1 MNTNDNI
8 SELQFLKGIG
18 PKKALAL
25 KTEGLSS
32 YYDLVRYF
40 PKSYIVR
47 NNSNSI
53 AKLAYQLKIESK
65 IAFQEITLKSINL
78 HTHNQVIGKIVKKRI
93 IELGPKRKILKLELT
108 DDSKSSCDIVFF
120 NRVQFFDKIYSVG
133 QLLFVSGIASTDK
146 YSSVKFTHPD
156 IEIIDEE
163 EIELY
168 QKDGIVPKYKLPDI
182 FIKNYITQNVIRNS
196 VINIF
201 NQNLVPINENLPRY
215 ILETHQLMP
224 IDKTFKT
231 LHFPDS
237 LPDLEKAKYRMKFEE
252 VLLFELALLS
262 LRNTQKNIERGI
274 VIPKNTPS
282 VVKLYKE
289 LPFKLTNDQ
298 IEAIRT
304 IFLDFQSGK
313 PMNRLLQGDVGSGK
327 TLVAIFTMLAAI
339 DSGYQVAIMAPT
351 ELLAEQH
358 QKTMNKFLKDFGIHV
373 ELLVSSLSARRRREV
388 YENISSGKANIICGT
403 HSLFQ
408 SKVQFN
414 KLAYI
419 VIDEQHKF
427 GVNQRAELLNI
438 AKQSH
443 FEDDVY
449 PHVLVMS
456 ATPIPRTLSMT
467 LYGDLDVSIIREKPA
482 NRKPIKTK
490 VVFDQN
496 RLQVYDFIKEQIQN
510 GRQCYYVFPLVEK
523 SEKLELKAA
532 TEFMEHLK
540 TDVFPEFKVGL
551 LHGQMFGYEKDD
563 AMYDFLNQKYDI
575 LVSTVIIE
583 VGIDVP
589 NATIMVIENAER
601 FGLSQLHQLRGRV
614 GRSEHQSYSFLFTK
628 NDYQFQI
635 GKANVDTSDHKA
647 AIIRLKAMESTN
659 DGFEISEIDLQL
671 RGPGNILGHRQ
682 SGLPDFQFID
692 IINDGDIISRTR
704 RISEDIL
711 DKDPHLNSTENNLF
725 KKALQQYVKDKNNY
739 YRIA

>member
-1 MNTNDNI
+1 MNINENI
-8 SELQFLKGIG
+8 SELQYLKGIG
-18 PKKALAL
+18 PKKAAAL
-25 KTEGLSS
+25 KSEGIST
-32 YYDLVRYF
+32 YYDLLRYF

-53 AKLAYQLKIESK
+53 ANLANQLKMESK
-65 IAFQEITLKSINL
+65 LTFHEINLKSINL
-78 HTHNQVIGKIVKKRI
+78 QSHHQIIGRVINKKM
-93 IELGPKRKILKLELT
+93 IELNARKKILKLEIT
-108 DDSKSSCDIVFF
+108 DESKAKCDIVFF
-120 NRVQFFDKIYSVG
+120 NRVQFFDKLYKIG
-133 QLLFVSGIASTDK
+133 QFLFVSGIASTDR
-146 YSSVKFTHPD
+146 YSIVKFIHPD

-168 QKDGIVPKYKLPDI
+168 QKDGIVPKYKMSET
-182 FIKNYITQNVIRNS
+182 FNKNFITQNNIRNAIIQIIS
-196 VINIF
+196 K
-201 NQNLVPINENLPRY
+201 NLVTLNENLPY
-215 ILETHQLMP
+215 HIIDKYQLLS

-237 LPDLEKAKYRMKFEE
+237 ISELEKAQFRMKFEE
-252 VLLFELALLS
+252 ILLFELALIS
-262 LRNTQKNIERGI
+262 LRNVQKQIEKGL
-274 VIPKNTPS
+274 VIPKNTER
-282 VVKLYKE
+282 VVKLYKK

-298 IEAIRT
+298 IEAIKD
-304 IFLDFQSGK
+304 IFMDFQSGK

-351 ELLAEQH
+351 ELLADQH
-358 QKTMNKFLKDFGIHV
+358 QKTMNNFLKDFGINV
-373 ELLVSSLSARRRREV
+373 ALLVSSLNSKYRREV
-388 YENISSGKANIICGT
+388 LEKISSGKANIICGT

-408 SKVQFN
+408 SSVQFN

-427 GVNQRAELLNI
+427 GVNQRAEFWKI
-438 AKQSH
+438 ARKSH
-443 FEDDVY
+443 FGKEIY

-482 NRKPIKTK
+482 NRKPIKTR

-496 RLQVYDFIKEQIQN
+496 RLQVYDFIREQIKQ
-510 GRQCYYVFPLVEK
+510 GRQCYYVFPMVEK
-523 SEKLELKAA
+523 SDKLELKAA
-532 TEFMEHLK
+532 TEFKEHLEK
-540 TDVFPEFKVGL
+540 DIFPEFKVGL
-551 LHGQMFGYEKDD
+551 LHGQMLGYEKDD
-563 AMYDFLNQKYDI
+563 SMLDFLNRKFDI

-601 FGLSQLHQLRGRV
+601 FGLAQLHQLRGRV
-614 GRSEHQSYSFLFTK
+614 GRSENQSYCFLFTK
-628 NDYQFQI
+628 NEYQFQI
-635 GKANVDTSDHKA
+635 SQTKVDISDHKA
-647 AIIRLKAMESTN
+647 AIVRLKAMELTN

-671 RGPGNILGHRQ
+671 RGPGNILGQRQ

-692 IINDGDIISRTR
+692 LVNDGDIISRTR
-704 RISEDIL
+704 RIAEEIL
-711 DKDPHLNSTENNLF
+711 QLDPHLNLEENNLL
-725 KKALQQYVKDKNNY
+725 KKALQQYVKDRDNY